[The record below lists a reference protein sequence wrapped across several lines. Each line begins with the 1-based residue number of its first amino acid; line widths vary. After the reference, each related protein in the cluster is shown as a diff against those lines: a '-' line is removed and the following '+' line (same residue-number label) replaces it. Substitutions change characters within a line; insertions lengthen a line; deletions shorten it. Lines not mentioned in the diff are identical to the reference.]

1 MLDQDMERVID
12 VFGLGRVQDFLTFS
26 GYLKRQ
32 GISLNTLR
40 HFVAECGP
48 EYAQRRRRESMSS
61 RREWAQKA
69 PRCPECGAALL
80 LREIALPTGR
90 GNENGYRSEWFCA
103 AGECLYEEFSPV
115 TVQEQLKQYGLT
127 GGRRLVRRCNKEK

>member
-26 GYLKRQ
+26 DYLKRK
-32 GISLNTLR
+32 GISLQAVRN
-40 HFVAECGP
+40 FVTECGP
-48 EYAQRRRRESMSS
+48 GYTQQRRHESM
-61 RREWAQKA
+61 RQRLEWEQKA
-69 PRCPECGAALL
+69 PRCPECGAVLL

-90 GNENGYRSEWFCA
+90 GNENGYRSEWFCT
-103 AGECLYEEFSPV
+103 AGECLYEEFSSI